1 MVSCRKSENEV
12 EKRDERKEEKYC
24 RGGDYK
30 GLRAL
35 RPLWSPS
42 NWSDDKN
49 MTPWQRL
56 DKCGRFWRTLSRN
69 IPSSRRFAKDEDLW
83 GGEEAALGSLEA
95 KLKGA
100 LHDDKSLCKHSLL
113 SCGVDILLS
122 IWHLTYVSKN
132 PPKLLAVF
140 VMRKTHLC
148 TLLNNKELTAQ

>member
-12 EKRDERKEEKYC
+12 EKRDESKEENYC
-24 RGGDYK
+24 RGRGGDYK

-49 MTPWQRL
+49 MTPWERL

-83 GGEEAALGSLEA
+83 GGE
-95 KLKGA
+95 
-100 LHDDKSLCKHSLL
+100 
-113 SCGVDILLS
+113 
-122 IWHLTYVSKN
+122 
-132 PPKLLAVF
+132 
-140 VMRKTHLC
+140 
-148 TLLNNKELTAQ
+148 